1 MTNRVVCIC
10 ANGNESTE
18 YAEDDGRDGE
28 AHKERAQAH
37 QICIN
42 LFKLSL
48 QWACSSR
55 VRGRERGAVLFG
67 VNDVCFLRVESAPKG
82 TTELAKKGG

>member
-1 MTNRVVCIC
+1 MCVCCGLSFESFLMTNRVVCIC

-18 YAEDDGRDGE
+18 DAEDGRDEE
-28 AHKERAQAH
+28 AHKERVQAY

-48 QWACSSR
+48 QWACSA
-55 VRGRERGAVLFG
+55 RG
-67 VNDVCFLRVESAPKG
+67 
-82 TTELAKKGG
+82 GGGGGRFFIWRK